1 MNAQPLSL
9 LAEIEPLT
17 ILLVMAVCF
26 VAAAL
31 SGLSGFGA
39 GLIITAFITPII
51 GAKAVVPA
59 LSVLMLINNFSRVAF
74 FSASLDWKV
83 LGLIVATAM
92 PASVLGAMVYV
103 ELDAEFIQVLLGG
116 VLILSIPLR
125 RWIAGREIE
134 AGPFSL
140 LAFGLAFGFLSSIM
154 IGAGILVIPM
164 LLGAGLAG
172 PALLATDA
180 AIAVIVNIVKMI
192 AFGRLD
198 ALTVPLFAASVA
210 MGLCTVP
217 GTWLAAWI
225 VKRTDIRI
233 HTLIMEALVV
243 VGGAVIM
250 FGAFE

>member
-1 MNAQPLSL
+1 MEPLSL
-9 LAEIEPLT
+9 LAGIEPLT
-17 ILLVMAVCF
+17 ILLMMAVCF

-31 SGLSGFGA
+31 SGMSGFGA

-74 FSASLDWKV
+74 FSGSLDWKV
-83 LGLIVATAM
+83 LGLIVATAA
-92 PASVLGAMVYV
+92 PASIFGAMVYV
-103 ELDAEFIQVLLGG
+103 ELDAEVIQVLLGG
-116 VLILSIPLR
+116 VLIASIPLR
-125 RWIAGREIE
+125 RWIAGRQIR
-134 AGPFSL
+134 AGKVSL
-140 LAFGLAFGFLSSIM
+140 LVFGLAFGFLSSIM
-154 IGAGILVIPM
+154 VGAGILVIPM

-180 AIAVIVNIVKMI
+180 AIAVIVNVVKII

-198 ALTVPLFAASVA
+198 ALTLPLFVASVA

-233 HTLIMEALVV
+233 HTLVMEALVV
-243 VGGAVIM
+243 IGGAAIM
-250 FGAFE
+250 AGALQ